1 MYKFKYVVF
10 IFLLVTFSSCQLD
23 TEVVQGVNQDK
34 ANKIAAVL
42 IEHGISARAFLKDKA
57 RSRFAVSV
65 PRAQYQ
71 KALLVIK
78 NEGVDTREDIN
89 ILTLLQGG
97 IFAPKQRE
105 LANLRLDFVL
115 AEKITDAIQ
124 SMPFVHNAKAM
135 VRLNSVKDGDASS
148 VVAVV
153 LTYKDPPYL
162 LSEEIK
168 KVIKGIVPEV
178 PLKNVIVRVS
188 KKGKIGGK
196 INQTKGKLVPFLL
209 FWKLPEGQYNSL
221 AAVIIGLFFLSIVAG
236 YFFGFLYFVRGARKN
251 STKGQLTLK
260 EGEVRRDIS
269 KLPRG

>member
-1 MYKFKYVVF
+1 MYKFKYLVF
-10 IFLLVTFSSCQLD
+10 IFLLLTFTSCQLD
-23 TEVVQGVNQDK
+23 TEVVQGINQDK

-42 IEHGISARAFLKDKA
+42 IEHGISAKAFLKDKA

-65 PRAQYQ
+65 PRNQYQ
-71 KALLVIK
+71 KVLLVIK
-78 NEGVDTREDIN
+78 NEGIDTKEDIN

-105 LANLRLDFVL
+105 LSNLRLDFVL

-124 SMPFVHNAKAM
+124 AMPLVYNAKVM
-135 VRLNSVKDGDASS
+135 VRLNSVKEADKSS

-178 PLKNVIVRVS
+178 PLKNVVVKIS
-188 KKGKIGGK
+188 KKGKIVGK
-196 INQTKGKLVPFLL
+196 VSQTREKLVPFLL
-209 FWKLPEGQYNSL
+209 FWRIPESQYNSL
-221 AAVIIGLFFLSIVAG
+221 ALVIIGLFLLSVVAG
-236 YFFGFLYFVRGARKN
+236 YFFGFLYFVRSTRKN
-251 STKGQLTLK
+251 STKGQLTLTESDINK
-260 EGEVRRDIS
+260 DIS